1 MEISEN
7 TVLLNYNT
15 GSSKWKEILKMQK
28 KKNTMNLGVTK
39 KLNILTMSF
48 SVIIIAYVKKENYIE
63 KPMATSVY
71 LFC

>member
-1 MEISEN
+1 MEGN
-7 TVLLNYNT
+7 FKNA
-15 GSSKWKEILKMQK
+15 K